1 LALAILALTVGGWS
15 QVSAAPQQIAQHPLQ
30 ATAGN
35 RPGPGPAP
43 EIGPRIGPRIE
54 TRIET
59 RITTTSAT
67 ATGTEP
73 LPEREVQLQLGKRYF
88 AENNLAA
95 AMACFRRVNQ
105 LAPDN
110 LHVHFWLGLV
120 LDQTGDTP
128 GALKEYQQSLELA
141 QSIKMDCAELRIN
154 RGNALTKLTQTQPP
168 LNKAADA
175 ILEYKRGI
183 VIDPGNALA
192 FLGLAKCLVDS
203 GDYDGALNSLQKFG
217 SLGGRDNSVPLIRG
231 LALAG
236 KGNFSDARIDLHNF
250 IDLNQSTTSD
260 ANQPTK
266 AVTNPA
272 LLDLARK
279 VLNEIELIQ

>member
-1 LALAILALTVGGWS
+1 M
-15 QVSAAPQQIAQHPLQ
+15 
-30 ATAGN
+30 
-35 RPGPGPAP
+35 
-43 EIGPRIGPRIE
+43 
-54 TRIET
+54 
-59 RITTTSAT
+59 
-67 ATGTEP
+67 
-73 LPEREVQLQLGKRYF
+73 QLQLGKRYF

-95 AMACFRRVNQ
+95 AMTCFRRVNQ

-120 LDQTGDTP
+120 LDQSGDTQ
-128 GALKEYQQSLELA
+128 GALREYQQSLDLA

-154 RGNALTKLTQTQPP
+154 RGNALSKLSQTQPP
-168 LNKAADA
+168 PSQAADA

-192 FLGLAKCLVDS
+192 FLGLAKCLVDT

-217 SLGGRDNSVPLIRG
+217 SLGGRDNSVSLIRG

-250 IDLNQSTTSD
+250 IDLNQSTASGTS
-260 ANQPTK
+260 QQTK

>member
-154 RGNALTKLTQTQPP
+154 RGNALTKLTQ
-168 LNKAADA
+168 
-175 ILEYKRGI
+175 
-183 VIDPGNALA
+183 
-192 FLGLAKCLVDS
+192 
-203 GDYDGALNSLQKFG
+203 
-217 SLGGRDNSVPLIRG
+217 
-231 LALAG
+231 
-236 KGNFSDARIDLHNF
+236 
-250 IDLNQSTTSD
+250 
-260 ANQPTK
+260 
-266 AVTNPA
+266 
-272 LLDLARK
+272 
-279 VLNEIELIQ
+279 